1 MIFTLLYKKG
11 NGQAW
16 GGHHRSLGHVAHHAL
31 EEDNIIISKNG
42 GRSVHYLLNKNNC
55 GYQTQSICPSGV
67 DATG

>member
-1 MIFTLLYKKG
+1 M
-11 NGQAW
+11 ARR
-16 GGHHRSLGHVAHHAL
+16 GGIIGASVTWHITRL